1 MLLPYGADELTVRER
16 KKIAEMTSD
25 TMKKVENAYKEI
37 QQVDRE
43 IYSFLLQ
50 NRDKWTPEYYEALD
64 IIRKI
69 ENAMYILEAAFVGY
83 SLLTGDSDSE
93 ITHDFSEENDFGA
106 NAANCNKLLY
116 KIIWRDEYP
125 SERRKKIMD
134 EVLDKTD
141 AEAIPIITKFIENEE
156 QRAQHSPED
165 GRK

>member
-1 MLLPYGADELTVRER
+1 MLLPYNADELTVRER

-37 QQVDRE
+37 QQADRD
-43 IYSFLLQ
+43 IYYFLLRD
-50 NRDKWTPEYYEALD
+50 RDKWTPEYYEALD
-64 IIRKI
+64 VIRKI

-83 SLLTGDSDSE
+83 SLLTGDSDGE
-93 ITHDFSEENDFGA
+93 ITHEFSEENDFGA
-106 NAANCNKLLY
+106 NAANCDKLLD
-116 KIIWRDEYP
+116 KIKWRGEYH
-125 SERRKKIMD
+125 SERSEEIIK

-141 AEAIPIITKFIENEE
+141 AESIPIITKFIENEK